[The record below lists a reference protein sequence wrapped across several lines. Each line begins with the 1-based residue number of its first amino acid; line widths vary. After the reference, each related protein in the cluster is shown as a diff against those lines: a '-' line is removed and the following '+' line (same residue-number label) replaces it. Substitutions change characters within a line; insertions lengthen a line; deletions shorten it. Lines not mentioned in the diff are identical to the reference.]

1 MSLRSDVGNFIA
13 NLKNQIESA
22 LSTGLSGL
30 SGMAQSAGT
39 ALSNV
44 WGGGFAGMKDP
55 AEFCTAVKNYSVKVH
70 EAVDAYNAA
79 ADLESSFKGQVQGE
93 LSEFVTE
100 TKNLLNAWVKLVDKW
115 AEEANE
121 AYKAWDDGD
130 KQSVSANVQNA
141 VDDVKQMAQ
150 NITLD

>member
-22 LSTGLSGL
+22 LSTGISGL

-55 AEFCTAVKNYSVKVH
+55 VEFCTAVKNYSVKVH

-115 AEEANE
+115 ADEANE
-121 AYKAWDDGD
+121 AYKAWADGD